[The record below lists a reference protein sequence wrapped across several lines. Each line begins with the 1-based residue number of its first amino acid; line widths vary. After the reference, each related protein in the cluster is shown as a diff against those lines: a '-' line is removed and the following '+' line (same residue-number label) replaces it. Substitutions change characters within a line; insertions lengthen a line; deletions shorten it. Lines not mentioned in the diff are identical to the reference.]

1 MSDLIGLYNSDGVRV
16 GSYCERTGRAQ
27 LGMSFLAVEHTC
39 KNIGDDPKVWFVCSE
54 CEAHVYSYHINSSY
68 LDEDGKRWYRWY
80 STDGNCGWNYCPNCG
95 AKIVD

>member
-27 LGMSFLAVEHTC
+27 LGMSFLAVEHAC
-39 KNIGDDPKVWFVCSE
+39 KNISDDPNDSFVCSE
-54 CEAHVYSYHINSSY
+54 CEAHVYDYHVNSSC
-68 LDEDGKRWYRWY
+68 LDENGKRWYIAP
-80 STDGNCGWNYCPNCG
+80 GNCGWNYCPNCG

>member
-27 LGMSFLAVEHTC
+27 LGMSFLAVEHAC
-39 KNIGDDPKVWFVCSE
+39 KNIGDDPKVSFVCSE
-54 CEAHVYSYHINSSY
+54 CEAHVYSYHIDSSY
-68 LDEDGKRWYRWY
+68 LDEDGKRWY
-80 STDGNCGWNYCPNCG
+80 STAGNCGWNYCPNCG